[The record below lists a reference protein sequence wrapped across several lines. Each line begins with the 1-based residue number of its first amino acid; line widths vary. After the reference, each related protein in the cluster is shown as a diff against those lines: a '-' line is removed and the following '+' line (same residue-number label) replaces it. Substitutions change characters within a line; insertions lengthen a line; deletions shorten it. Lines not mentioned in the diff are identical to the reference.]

1 MRTKFFTL
9 VVLFTLFLHI
19 TIIAADTASLT
30 KEQQDVKKQID
41 EATEKIMKYEDEINN
56 IKDKIDSN
64 KKKIKELNSKKNDNE
79 KKVESSREE
88 INSTLVL
95 MQKMNNT
102 NTLSTYFYDENTLEN
117 NYFLKVDNINTV
129 FDKISGD
136 METFITEIEQAQN
149 DIIEVQKLKD
159 DNQKELENM
168 NTKLEKQQELET
180 SLKEE
185 LASIEEEI
193 GKVAIKTSG
202 GNLSSSKEA
211 IMSSAG
217 ISESEYQYV
226 DFIIKKES
234 GWNATADNP
243 MSSAYGLCQSLPGS
257 KMASAGSDWAT
268 NPVTQMK
275 WCNGYAKGRYGSWAS
290 AYNFWITNH
299 WW

>member
-9 VVLFTLFLHI
+9 VILFTLCLHI
-19 TIIAADTASLT
+19 TILAADTASLT

-41 EATEKIMKYEDEINN
+41 ESTEKIMKYEDDINS
-56 IKDKIDSN
+56 IKEKMDSN
-64 KKKIKELNSKKNDNE
+64 NQKIEDLKAKKAENE

-88 INSTLVL
+88 INSTLVV

-102 NTLSTYFYDENTLEN
+102 NTLSSYFYDEDTLEN
-117 NYFLKVDNINTV
+117 NYFLKLDNINTI
-129 FDKISGD
+129 FGKISGD
-136 METFITEIEQAQN
+136 METFISEIEAAQT
-149 DIIEVQKLKD
+149 DIKEVKALTAENK
-159 DNQKELENM
+159 KELDKM
-168 NTKLEKQQELET
+168 NEKLEKQQDLET

-185 LASIEEEI
+185 LAKIEEEI

-217 ISESEYQYV
+217 ISASDYQYV
-226 DFIIKKES
+226 DYIIKKES